1 MDFIELTKRLNRSLY
16 DSCERDALQR
26 IGRALDQA
34 DGIAP
39 LLEGNDASLAPF
51 PAARLCELAD
61 AHRAFAAWKG
71 AARELRRVLGQS
83 GLKLP
88 DGAMKIATT
97 PQELGALERAARMCQ
112 RASHPDHDAWGKALD
127 GHVELWRASVE
138 LSLRAGWI
146 RIEVAAPDH
155 PDADQFSSHATSK
168 IGIAEIRGYQWLGAR
183 RGERAGIL
191 RISLI
196 LPHDEIREQSEARL
210 PSLGLCAQKRGSD
223 GVLEELVLG
232 NLERAIRV
240 QLDHRAESEAL
251 RSASLAY
258 LGLLTAPPVKV
269 EPLLALYVGSVSSP
283 IGAAVID
290 KAGVPVATRIIPGG
304 EDLPAAVAALVEEH
318 KPEAAAL
325 PISAGDTDRLNTAVA
340 ALGELPV
347 TRVHTGALKEARE
360 ELDVELPQAIGA
372 AVVLGRR
379 AQRPTSEFGKVA
391 PGALGLGEYSTDLD
405 PEKLDAVLSE
415 ARLIA
420 GWARRVR
427 RKGGAALAADG
438 GGHRSQAVRTIKR
451 LNPLVKTVRDLKP
464 GMVVDGVV
472 TNLTRFGA
480 FVNIGLST
488 EAMIHVSQLSTE
500 FVDEP
505 SQVVRIGQSVTARVP
520 EVIPEKNR
528 IALSLK
534 PAPVPGERSQAP
546 RRESGQHALPPMVET
561 TGGPR
566 SGPSSGQSGGGEKK
580 SRSAALADLHALFK
594 K

>member
-1 MDFIELTKRLNRSLY
+1 MDFVELTKRLNRNLY
-16 DSCERDALQR
+16 DSCERDALQK
-26 IGRALDQA
+26 IGRALEQA

-39 LLEGNDASLAPF
+39 LLDGNDPSLSPF
-51 PAARLCELAD
+51 PAARLCEIAD
-61 AHRAFAAWKG
+61 AHRAFTAWKD

-88 DGAMKIATT
+88 DGAMKIAST
-97 PQELGALERAARMCQ
+97 PQELSALERAARMCQ

-127 GHVELWRASVE
+127 AHVTLWRATVE
-138 LSLRAGWI
+138 LALSHGSI
-146 RIEVAAPDH
+146 RIEVVAADH
-155 PDADQFSSHATSK
+155 PDADQFASHA
-168 IGIAEIRGYQWLGAR
+168 IGKTAISEIRSYHWLGAR

-191 RISLI
+191 GISLT
-196 LPHDEIREQSEARL
+196 LPREEIRDQAEARL
-210 PSLGLCAQKRGSD
+210 ASLGLSAQKRGADSI
-223 GVLEELVLG
+223 LEELVWE
-232 NLERAIRV
+232 NLEAAIRV
-240 QLDHRAESEAL
+240 RLDHRAESESL
-251 RSASLAY
+251 RSASFAY
-258 LGLLTAPPVKV
+258 LGLLTAPALKAEPV
-269 EPLLALYVGSVSSP
+269 LALYVGSSSSP
-283 IGAAVID
+283 VGAAILD
-290 KAGVPVATRIIPGG
+290 KAGEPLATRAVSAQ
-304 EDLPAAVAALVEEH
+304 EDLTTAIAALIEAH
-318 KPEAAAL
+318 KPEAAVL
-325 PISAGDTDRLNTAVA
+325 PISASDTDRLNAAQA
-340 ALGELPV
+340 ALGELP
-347 TRVHTGALKEARE
+347 TNRVHTGALKEARE
-360 ELDVELPQAIGA
+360 GLDVELPAAVSA

-391 PGALGLGEYSTDLD
+391 PAALGLGEYSADLD
-405 PEKLDAVLSE
+405 PQKLDAVLSE

-420 GWARRVR
+420 AWERRTR
-427 RKGGAALAADG
+427 RKPGASGALGGSPTSRPQVG
-438 GGHRSQAVRTIKR
+438 RTLKR

-464 GMVVDGVV
+464 GMMVDGVV

-505 SQVVRIGQSVTARVP
+505 SQVVRIGQSVTARVL

-546 RRESGQHALPPMVET
+546 RRESGQQALPPMIET

-566 SGPSSGQSGGGEKK
+566 SGPPSQSGGDKK

>member
-1 MDFIELTKRLNRSLY
+1 MDFVELTKRLNRSLH
-16 DSCERDALQR
+16 DSCERDALQK
-26 IGRALDQA
+26 IGRALEQA
-34 DGIAP
+34 EGIVP
-39 LLEGNDASLAPF
+39 LLDGNDASLAPF
-51 PAARLCELAD
+51 PAARLCEIAD
-61 AHRAFAAWKG
+61 VHRALAAWKD
-71 AARELRRVLGQS
+71 AAREVRRVLSQS

-88 DGAMKIATT
+88 DGAMKIAGT
-97 PQELGALERAARMCQ
+97 PQELNALERAARMCQ
-112 RASHPDHDAWGKALD
+112 RTSHPNHDSWAKALD
-127 GHVELWRASVE
+127 AHVELWRASVD
-138 LSLRAGWI
+138 LSLRSGSL

-155 PDADQFSSHATSK
+155 PDADQFASHAVGK
-168 IGIAEIRGYQWLGAR
+168 AGISEIRGYQWLGAR

-191 RISLI
+191 RISLQ
-196 LPHDEIREQSEARL
+196 LPREEIREQAEARL
-210 PSLGLCAQKRGSD
+210 PSLGLSAQKRGAD
-223 GVLEELVLG
+223 AVLEELVWG
-232 NLERAIRV
+232 NLEGAIRV

-258 LGLLTAPPVKV
+258 LGLLTAPPLKV
-269 EPLLALYVGSVSSP
+269 ESVLALYVGSASSP
-283 IGAAVID
+283 VGAAVLD
-290 KAGVPVATRIIPGG
+290 KTGTPAATRSVPAS
-304 EDLPAAVAALVEEH
+304 EDLAAAIASLVEEH
-318 KPEAAAL
+318 KPDAAVL
-325 PISAGDTDRLNTAVA
+325 PISAGDVDRLAVA
-340 ALGELPV
+340 QTALGELPT

-360 ELDVELPQAIGA
+360 GLELELPAAMAA

-391 PGALGLGEYSTDLD
+391 PASLGLGEYSADLD
-405 PEKLDAVLSE
+405 PEKLGAVLSE

-420 GWARRVR
+420 GWERRNR
-427 RKGGAALAADG
+427 RKSGSAAPFGGAGAS
-438 GGHRSQAVRTIKR
+438 RSQAGRTLKR

-480 FVNIGLST
+480 IVNIGLST

-505 SQVVRIGQSVTARVP
+505 SQVVRIGQSVTARVL

-534 PAPVPGERSQAP
+534 PAPVPGERPQAP
-546 RRESGQHALPPMVET
+546 RRESGQQSLPPMVET

-566 SGPSSGQSGGGEKK
+566 SGPPSQSGGEKK